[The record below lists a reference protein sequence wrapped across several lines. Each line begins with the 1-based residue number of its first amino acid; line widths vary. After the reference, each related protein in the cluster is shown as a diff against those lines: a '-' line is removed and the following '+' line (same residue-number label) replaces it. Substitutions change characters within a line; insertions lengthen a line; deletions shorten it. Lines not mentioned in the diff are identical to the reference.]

1 MTVID
6 EMQSAGAKTVSLNA
20 LNLAAG
26 VYYYQLTAGEF
37 SEVKKNDFGEM
48 ILKKSFDHRRRNG
61 LRLSIKLEAH

>member
-1 MTVID
+1 LPITLHVKLKVYNAFGQQVMTVID

-37 SEVKKNDFGEM
+37 SEVKKM
-48 ILKKSFDHRRRNG
+48 ILVK
-61 LRLSIKLEAH
+61 